1 MHGFRVVLSDSLRLQ
16 KKEIQAGKE
25 NVEPNEVEVTTQS
38 SAAVGG
44 SSSSLGCLI
53 CQLPINLLKWIGV
66 DTVECDMQD
75 IKLLPLLLVR
85 F

>member
-1 MHGFRVVLSDSLRLQ
+1 MASGYFRVVLSDSLRLQ

-25 NVEPNEVEVTTQS
+25 NVEPNELEVTTQS

-53 CQLPINLLKWIGV
+53 CQLPNNLLKWI
-66 DTVECDMQD
+66 DA
-75 IKLLPLLLVR
+75 IL
-85 F
+85 